1 MKNKLFL
8 WIQDNCNVGVAN
20 GKIRDLPRRR
30 DPSEKSEPETLWWKV
45 SRLQKSK
52 NTVTSLSIA
61 MWNSLWQHAPYCPAS
76 SEQSIFLTKSTPIRN
91 VKVNFLPPQSYAA
104 PTRYAPVLAHHTVH
118 TVVPSIVTWTDK
130 NLHTYWK
137 PWNKHHQLN
146 GLLRFKKPT
155 MSRKLYSFRAGF
167 YQVLWRYASLHTFE
181 TVLLP
186 ALNMVWCWQKKDVCI

>member
-45 SRLQKSK
+45 SRLKKSK

-104 PTRYAPVLAHHTVH
+104 PTRYAPVLARILFT
-118 TVVPSIVTWTDK
+118 
-130 NLHTYWK
+130 
-137 PWNKHHQLN
+137 QL
-146 GLLRFKKPT
+146 
-155 MSRKLYSFRAGF
+155 S
-167 YQVLWRYASLHTFE
+167 
-181 TVLLP
+181 P
-186 ALNMVWCWQKKDVCI
+186 ALLHGPTKISIPIENLGTNITSWMVSCGSKSRLWVESCTLSEPVSIKSFEDMRAFTLLKLFCYLP